1 MDLEHALNQSWTM
14 FSSGV
19 PIYKDGGRL
28 VVDEIPKVQLPTPNG
43 MSPDAAALGD
53 APSPTFGNEF
63 AAGTMRAIGGG
74 LRDTA
79 QGVLDVGAE
88 LIDNQ
93 NRMDNR
99 PQFAR
104 DAVKGVLPNWEP
116 QSLAEGIART
126 GVNVVSALML
136 TRTLGMGGSTFGNI
150 ASGAVVDMLMNPE
163 EGNLATL
170 AWDLGFQNELTAFL
184 NNRVSEDAG
193 PDERLR
199 ARMLG
204 VLEGAGLGGLIDGVM
219 KGFTVIKDNPELAQ
233 KVVEGLGVGGAG
245 AVAIA
250 PTEAE
255 GGALSKVLRQ
265 TLKKEG
271 GLNFPAE
278 DAAERLR
285 LLEKRRADLA
295 NGKELPGQP
304 NNERFVISA
313 PEGSDLPDFVIG
325 KITPQDWIAR
335 TEKMLSPEEIQQYA
349 KWYDDIRGVFLKYT
363 NGDEALTDK
372 YMRAWLVAQQN
383 IDVTGAMNNVLL
395 QAEQFARNTP
405 ADELKAG
412 GMPNPTGAARSVL
425 KGEDIEGG
433 VGQKI
438 ADFVD
443 SAEGKDVRS
452 WMGNDERG
460 GSPFVV
466 DIHTARDTGLVDDVL
481 VNHLRR
487 LGYDV
492 PENLKMDF
500 GDAIASTKYEN
511 RAQFGR
517 EMTDYLNSIQ
527 WQGRSDWK
535 PREVQ
540 AIGWMAMTKLTANQ
554 ADDVVTGLEQ
564 VTRRISFEA
573 APGAGSPWAA
583 KFGERFN
590 ALPLEKQAS
599 VTQAVTTRA
608 MDVAREISGIDLR
621 DLVHGTGGWNTYQN
635 PAAVGQALA
644 TREGAEI
651 AANVLGYLTQQTE
664 VWVNSVKGWTK
675 NPKAFA
681 VDFIEDGSKTL
692 GTDDGLR
699 AFWQKIMD
707 SDSSKLMVGYQPIRT
722 PDGEVGIRV
731 LIDKGGAKRREALEK
746 SLNGAINDAVGGM
759 DINLRVR
766 GYEADLTKVRNDWET
781 DKDGQAY
788 LGRLADLGVRRTA
801 ADFDTL
807 RRELEGLFESE
818 LGKAE
823 GRPGPAAGSTA
834 AANAPKGRTKGLMDS
849 GSNGPPPSN

>member
-104 DAVKGVLPNWEP
+104 DAVKDVLPNWEP

-150 ASGAVVDMLMNPE
+150 ASGAVVDMLMDPT
-163 EGNLATL
+163 EGNLSTL
-170 AWDLGFQNELTAFL
+170 ARDFGFDNELTQFL
-184 NNRVSEDAG
+184 DNKVAEDAG
-193 PDERLR
+193 PEERLR

-204 VLEGAGLGGLIDGVM
+204 VLEGAGLGALIDGVM
-219 KGFTVIKDNPELAQ
+219 RGFKVIKDNPEAAA
-233 KVVEGLGVGGAG
+233 KVVGGLGVAG
-245 AVAIA
+245 LAM
-250 PTEAE
+250 PQDAE

-573 APGAGSPWAA
+573 APGVGSPWAA

-590 ALPLEKQAS
+590 ALPLDKQAS

-608 MDVAREISGIDLR
+608 MDAAREISGIDLR

-722 PDGEVGIRV
+722 PDGQVGIRV

-834 AANAPKGRTKGLMDS
+834 AANSPKGRTKGLMDS